1 MSNRRSPGLSDVRG
15 SEKWLGIEMAEIKH
29 VLNIFQGLAS
39 AVHNVDRGHSPVFIF
54 AGAAPQSSDS
64 RLKGTKNEWPMW
76 LQGAVS
82 FYCLGT
88 WHTLNLPQ
96 MSRTSRQSS
105 VSTCATPRTFKARR
119 TQGPW

>member
-1 MSNRRSPGLSDVRG
+1 MSNRRSSGLPDVRG

-76 LQGAVS
+76 YQGAL
-82 FYCLGT
+82 FPFA
-88 WHTLNLPQ
+88 LPAPP
-96 MSRTSRQSS
+96 SHHL
-105 VSTCATPRTFKARR
+105 P
-119 TQGPW
+119 

>member
-1 MSNRRSPGLSDVRG
+1 MSREGAEECRTDGHLACLTFGG

-88 WHTLNLPQ
+88 WHTLNLP
-96 MSRTSRQSS
+96 
-105 VSTCATPRTFKARR
+105 
-119 TQGPW
+119 